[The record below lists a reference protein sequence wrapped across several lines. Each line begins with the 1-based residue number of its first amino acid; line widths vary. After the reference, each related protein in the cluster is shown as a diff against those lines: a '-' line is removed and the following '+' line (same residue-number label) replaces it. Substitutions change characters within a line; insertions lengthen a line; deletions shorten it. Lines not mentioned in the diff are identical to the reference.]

1 MRKFTQADY
10 EAVKAYERD
19 FTRAIESRYCTGL
32 LQNELEVV
40 QKIYNECLNRQAN
53 LSCGGCVLQ
62 MMTSVGR
69 LYFGYLR
76 DNPVKEEEITPVIE
90 EVIPEDVTKPIEEVT
105 EVITEL
111 TDTIEDTTEK
121 VTKLNETIEN
131 IPQEIVTELIQDDKT
146 EGNDN
151 PENDKTEG
159 NDNPE
164 EPVDVLFQDE
174 KPKKERKPRKSKTN
188 EDKTEHKTGEGMPDA
203 L

>member
-1 MRKFTQADY
+1 MRKFNEKDY
-10 EAVKAYERD
+10 EAVKAYEKD

-32 LQNELEVV
+32 LQNELDTV
-40 QKIYNECLNRQAN
+40 QRIYNECLNRQAN

-76 DNPVKEEEITPVIE
+76 DNPVVDIAAEEEITPVIE
-90 EVIPEDVTKPIEEVT
+90 EVIPEDVEHIEEVT
-105 EVITEL
+105 EL
-111 TDTIEDTTEK
+111 IE
-121 VTKLNETIEN
+121 
-131 IPQEIVTELIQDDKT
+131 DDKT
-146 EGNDN
+146 EGNND

-164 EPVDVLFQDE
+164 E

-188 EDKTEHKTGEGMPDA
+188 EDKTEHQTGEGMPAA

>member
-10 EAVKAYERD
+10 EAVKAYEKD

-32 LQNELEVV
+32 LKEELDTV

-76 DNPVKEEEITPVIE
+76 DNPVKEVKEEEITPVIE
-90 EVIPEDVTKPIEEVT
+90 EVIPE
-105 EVITEL
+105 
-111 TDTIEDTTEK
+111 
-121 VTKLNETIEN
+121 
-131 IPQEIVTELIQDDKT
+131 
-146 EGNDN
+146 
-151 PENDKTEG
+151 
-159 NDNPE
+159 
-164 EPVDVLFQDE
+164 EPVEVLFQDE
-174 KPKKERKPRKSKTN
+174 KPKKERRQRKSKTN

>member
-1 MRKFTQADY
+1 MRPFNEADY
-10 EAVKAYERD
+10 EAVKAYEKD
-19 FTRAIESRYCTGL
+19 FTKAIESRYCTGL
-32 LQNELEVV
+32 LKNELDIV
-40 QKIYNECLNRQAN
+40 QRIYNETLNRQAN

-62 MMTSVGR
+62 MMSSVGR
-69 LYFGYLR
+69 LYFAYKKTR
-76 DNPVKEEEITPVIE
+76 
-90 EVIPEDVTKPIEEVT
+90 PEDVTKPIEEVT

-111 TDTIEDTTEK
+111 NETIEDTTEK
-121 VTKLNETIEN
+121 VTELTDTIEN

-146 EGNDN
+146 EGNND

-164 EPVDVLFQDE
+164 EPVDVLFQEE
-174 KPKKERKPRKSKTN
+174 KPKKERRQRKSKTN